1 MDERY
6 RFSIDCASPV
16 GAWTVLSDGTAVV
29 GIYLAGQ
36 RHRPALPQNLSA
48 DAVCKKAAR
57 QLAEYFAGDRAGF
70 DLPLAPAGTDFERR
84 VWNALLEIPFGVT
97 WSYGQLARHIGSP
110 NAARAVGAANGQNP
124 IGLVIPCH
132 RVIGANGKHVG
143 YGGGLSAKAWLLDH
157 EATGCRAASIVR

>member
-57 QLAEYFAGDRAGF
+57 QLAEYFAGDRGRIRPA
-70 DLPLAPAGTDFERR
+70 ARAAGTDFERC

-110 NAARAVGAANGQNP
+110 NAARAVAPPMGR
-124 IGLVIPCH
+124 IRL
-132 RVIGANGKHVG
+132 
-143 YGGGLSAKAWLLDH
+143 AW
-157 EATGCRAASIVR
+157 